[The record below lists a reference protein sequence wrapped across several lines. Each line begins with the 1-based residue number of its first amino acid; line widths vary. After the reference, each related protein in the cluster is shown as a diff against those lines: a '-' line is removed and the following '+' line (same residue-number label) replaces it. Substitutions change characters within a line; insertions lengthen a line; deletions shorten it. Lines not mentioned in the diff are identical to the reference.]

1 MALGWLKKEKKKN
14 KQKKQK
20 TVLKTEDGEN

>member
-1 MALGWLKKEKKKN
+1 MALGWLKKEKKK
-14 KQKKQK
+14 KQTKKQK